1 MAKIRLIGQMEL
13 EGFAETV
20 QGAEHGELLPLSAA
34 EIMERVM
41 AAKQALGVTEIP
53 AYLEPF
59 HRLIN
64 ANVPPRVAAYV
75 AWASVPREQRI
86 PKTQEEFARQV
97 LGLSS
102 DRRIAEW
109 RKNYPIDTM
118 IADLQGEQLMKW
130 RASVFEAI
138 GWGAAQKDYKA
149 ASQQRLFVELTRD
162 LPNAKLDINTNS
174 AAQDLSDLSDT
185 ELEALDGPMAK
196 EMLKRIRDEGKADLS
211 EISDA
216 ELDTLG
222 GSHAE

>member
-20 QGAEHGELLPLSAA
+20 QGAE
-34 EIMERVM
+34 
-41 AAKQALGVTEIP
+41 

-64 ANVPPRVAAYV
+64 ASVPPRVAAYV

-118 IADLQGEQLMKW
+118 IADLQGEALLKW

-138 GWGAAQKDYKA
+138 GWGASQRDYKA

-174 AAQDLSDLSDT
+174 AAQDLSDLSDA
-185 ELEALDGPMAK
+185 ELEALDGPVAR
-196 EMLKRIRDEGKADLS
+196 EMLKRLRDEGKAGLS
-211 EISDA
+211 ELSDNDLNA
-216 ELDTLG
+216 LEAG
-222 GSHAE
+222 HAE